1 MRMSLGKG
9 YVRRRLPFAVLAVA
23 SSVALVAS
31 LGLTPASAQGTTS
44 WVDAESGLCL
54 DGNDAGAAYTL
65 GCLNPDGYQQWTAQ
79 DDTQG
84 YRLISVNTGRC
95 LDSNYAGQVYTNP
108 CYYPDNYQDWGIY
121 PDGNYYRIED
131 VRTLMCLDSNNAGQL
146 YTNPCWYPDIYQDW
160 SPG

>member
-54 DGNDAGAAYTL
+54 DGNDAENEDAFPNPKAGAA
-65 GCLNPDGYQQWTAQ
+65 C
-79 DDTQG
+79 
-84 YRLISVNTGRC
+84 
-95 LDSNYAGQVYTNP
+95 
-108 CYYPDNYQDWGIY
+108 
-121 PDGNYYRIED
+121 
-131 VRTLMCLDSNNAGQL
+131 
-146 YTNPCWYPDIYQDW
+146 
-160 SPG
+160 